1 MEPSR
6 TPLAAGGRQGR
17 LQPPPPPKPPP
28 RIKSALRPQPARP
41 RRAATSGGGR
51 SGGRLRVEG
60 RGGFDRDGGGR
71 EKGTNPGT
79 CSAGCRGGPAARPS
93 RSALP
98 PPPPNPPFPGGG
110 GGVGGGWRLSPLP
123 GPPEVAAAVAAW
135 GGGGDGPGGPC
146 CAAARPGSGGGGWK
160 RRGLLRCSAGKRR
173 RRRRLPGGF
182 YRAGSGRRGFRG
194 RRRPDAGLR
203 TPPPQRPQGISGR
216 CPPSLHPSIPPRHA
230 PASPHPSLHRPIT
243 PIRPSLPLPP
253 SQPPG
258 PQLTSPRAA
267 RRGGGGSVSASSQP
281 RAPQLRFAPEGKC
294 SPEPP
299 ADLKPALGRGSSR
312 SHPSLARS
320 PSGQERA
327 TPGAGRWLRGER
339 GSAGRP
345 GPPPLPRPP
354 LPEHPRFAFCRKC
367 LPSPEPCS
375 WVSQGTDHP
384 LPPKPLPGGAL
395 PPPRGPVKLSP
406 IS

>member
-110 GGVGGGWRLSPLP
+110 GGVGGGMEALP
-123 GPPEVAAAVAAW
+123 PPRPSRGGCGGGSVGW
-135 GGGGDGPGGPC
+135 GGG
-146 CAAARPGSGGGGWK
+146 RPGRALLRCSPARFGGGGWK

-267 RRGGGGSVSASSQP
+267 RRGGGAQCQRAVNPGHPSSAS
-281 RAPQLRFAPEGKC
+281 LR
-294 SPEPP
+294 
-299 ADLKPALGRGSSR
+299 RGNA
-312 SHPSLARS
+312 ARS
-320 PSGQERA
+320 R
-327 TPGAGRWLRGER
+327 LR
-339 GSAGRP
+339 
-345 GPPPLPRPP
+345 
-354 LPEHPRFAFCRKC
+354 
-367 LPSPEPCS
+367 
-375 WVSQGTDHP
+375 
-384 LPPKPLPGGAL
+384 
-395 PPPRGPVKLSP
+395 
-406 IS
+406 I

>member
-1 MEPSR
+1 MEEAGRRGR
-6 TPLAAGGRQGR
+6 TPVPAAPVAGGA
-17 LQPPPPPKPPP
+17 PPPAPPAPRSLRLPPTP
-28 RIKSALRPQPARP
+28 RFPVATVGWGGDGGSPPSPALP
-41 RRAATSGGGR
+41 RR
-51 SGGRLRVEG
+51 LRRWQ
-60 RGGFDRDGGGR
+60 RG
-71 EKGTNPGT
+71 
-79 CSAGCRGGPAARPS
+79 
-93 RSALP
+93 
-98 PPPPNPPFPGGG
+98 
-110 GGVGGGWRLSPLP
+110 V
-123 GPPEVAAAVAAW
+123 
-135 GGGGDGPGGPC
+135 GGGDGPGGPC

-203 TPPPQRPQGISGR
+203 TPLPQRPQGISGR

-375 WVSQGTDHP
+375 RVSQGTDHP